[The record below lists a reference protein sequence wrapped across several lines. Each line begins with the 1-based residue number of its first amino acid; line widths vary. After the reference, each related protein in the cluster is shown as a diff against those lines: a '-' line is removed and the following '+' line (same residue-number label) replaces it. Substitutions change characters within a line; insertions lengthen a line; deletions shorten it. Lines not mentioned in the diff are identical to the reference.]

1 MTNYKKMSNQWYEW
15 RYGDKELKEET
26 INEAPEHQLAAE
38 LNKVSDNIIKIANKY
53 KKKADVDGMVRSWM
67 LGLKSRLKKSGIKA
81 ESTDEGFAD
90 KFAKNVSKYN
100 KRAQKSRDTLKK
112 YAKVKK
118 K

>member
-67 LGLKSRLKKSGIKA
+67 LGLKSRLKKAGIK
-81 ESTDEGFAD
+81 
-90 KFAKNVSKYN
+90 
-100 KRAQKSRDTLKK
+100 
-112 YAKVKK
+112 
-118 K
+118 